1 MTAIA
6 TLAVNVVSNTG
17 GLTKGLS
24 KARSSMNQTGASS
37 GKLGGM
43 LGKMNPLM
51 IGIGAAAAGA
61 AVAVAKI
68 GAAMSR
74 LDEIGKRSTSLGILP
89 QQLMAFNNAS
99 VLGGVG
105 ADKMSKGL
113 QKMQRGVGEAALGV
127 GTLKVALDEM
137 NIDVDKFKH
146 LSPDEQFK
154 TFADSIANIKNPAE
168 RAAHATN
175 IFGKAG
181 ADLIPMLSEG
191 RAGIEAIEKET
202 ERLQGTMS
210 QMDIK
215 AVEDSND
222 AWAKF
227 GMAME
232 GIWNQLAVAVAPALE
247 AVGNLLAGIAG
258 SVARIVD
265 AWNDYWKT
273 DADRAAEGQAERLA
287 EHERKVA
294 AAFDEQ
300 TKAAEEAAKAREEL
314 EKKGVALAESLKTP
328 VEMYNDKIAEFDSLL
343 KEGAITWE
351 TYKRAAKKATDE
363 LKRSEEFKKR
373 EIQASE
379 RQAVGVSLRGS
390 TSSIAVQQ
398 KQVRTMEKLLAEEK
412 LARQEEQRQTDLLQ
426 GILQNTGSANVVSI

>member
-24 KARSSMNQTGASS
+24 KARSSMNQTGSSS

-61 AVAVAKI
+61 AIAMAKINAAFERMDQVAKT
-68 GAAMSR
+68 AS
-74 LDEIGKRSTSLGILP
+74 SLGMAAQEL
-89 QQLMAFNNAS
+89 QGFQLAAQ
-99 VLGGVG
+99 LGGVS
-105 ADKMSKGL
+105 ADQMNAAL
-113 QKMQRGVGEAALGV
+113 RTMQKNVGEAAMGM
-127 GTLKVALDEM
+127 GEAKVALETLG
-137 NIDVDKFKH
+137 IDIDALAAK
-146 LSPDEQFK
+146 SPQEQFK
-154 TFADSIANIKNPAE
+154 TMADAVAGIDNPAK
-168 RAAHATN
+168 RSALAMKL
-175 IFGKAG
+175 FGEAG
-181 ADLIPMLSEG
+181 AQLIPMLEG
-191 RAGIEAIEKET
+191 GGEAIDQAQKEMV
-202 ERLQGTMS
+202 EMQGTL
-210 QMDIK
+210 D
-215 AVEDSND
+215 AVDFKSIEDSND
-222 AWAKF
+222 AWTRLTTTL
-227 GMAME
+227 E
-232 GIWNQLAVAVAPALE
+232 GVWNQLAVAVAPAME
-247 AVGNLLAGIAG
+247 AAANVLQTVAGW
-258 SVARIVD
+258 VVKIVD
-265 AWNDYWKT
+265 AWNDYWSS
-273 DADRAAEGQAERLA
+273 DAEKAAARQAEVA
-287 EHERKVA
+287 EQQAQKMVA
-294 AAFDEQ
+294 AYEQ
-300 TKAAEEAAKAREEL
+300 QAKAAEEAAKAREEL

-328 VEMYNDKIAEFDSLL
+328 VEMYNDKIAEFDELL

-412 LARQEEQRQTDLLQ
+412 LAREEEQRQTDLLQ

>member
-61 AVAVAKI
+61 AIAMSKI
-68 GAAMSR
+68 NAAMER
-74 LDEIGKRSTSLGILP
+74 MDTLAKAATSLGVAA
-89 QQLMAFNNAS
+89 QQLRAFQLAGE
-99 VLGGVG
+99 LGGVS
-105 ADKMSKGL
+105 ADKMTTAL
-113 QKMQRGVGEAALGV
+113 QKMQKGIGEAAMGLG
-127 GTLKVALDEM
+127 TAKVALEELGVD
-137 NIDVDKFKH
+137 IDTFTA

-154 TFADSIANIKNPAE
+154 QIADQIANIENPAK
-168 RAAHATN
+168 RAAMATQ
-175 IFGKAG
+175 IFGRAG
-181 ADLIPMLSEG
+181 ADLIPMLEG
-191 RAGIEAIEKET
+191 GSAALEKAEQDIK
-202 ERLQGTMS
+202 EMQGTLDAGDF
-210 QMDIK
+210 QAIQ
-215 AVEDSND
+215 DSND
-222 AWAKF
+222 AWARLTTTL
-227 GMAME
+227 E
-232 GIWNQLAVAVAPALE
+232 GVWNQLAVAVAPAME
-247 AVGNLLAGIAG
+247 AAANVLQTVAGW
-258 SVARIVD
+258 VVKIVD
-265 AWNDYWKT
+265 AWNDYWSS
-273 DADRAAEGQAERLA
+273 DAEKAAARQAEVA
-287 EHERKVA
+287 EQQAQKMVTA
-294 AAFDEQ
+294 YEQ
-300 TKAAEEAAKAREEL
+300 QAKAAEEAAKAREEL

-390 TSSIAVQQ
+390 SSSIKVQQ

-426 GILQNTGSANVVSI
+426 GILQNTGSANVVSL